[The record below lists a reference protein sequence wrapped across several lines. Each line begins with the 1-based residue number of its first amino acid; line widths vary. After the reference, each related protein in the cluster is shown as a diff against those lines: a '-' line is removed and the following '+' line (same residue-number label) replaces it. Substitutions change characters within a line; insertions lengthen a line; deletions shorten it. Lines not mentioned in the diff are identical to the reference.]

1 MQKQHNSKLSV
12 FIEFSLLPTF
22 SHITCVKFQRQ
33 LLKHKKLSQYISGQN
48 YSSSCDYYRHVN
60 VCNYT
65 ALKSRF
71 TCCHIVCLFFKVH
84 VSQRVAVLIVGSIKP
99 LSICRASATPS
110 SHHTGAFF
118 STVEML
124 LVPLGAFL
132 MGYLINIIP

>member
-1 MQKQHNSKLSV
+1 MQKQHNYKLSV

-71 TCCHIVCLFFKVH
+71 TCCHIVFFF
-84 VSQRVAVLIVGSIKP
+84 RVAVLIVGSIKP

-110 SHHTGAFF
+110 SHHAGAFF

>member
-1 MQKQHNSKLSV
+1 M

-71 TCCHIVCLFFKVH
+71 TCCHIVFFF
-84 VSQRVAVLIVGSIKP
+84 RVAVLIVGSIKP

-110 SHHTGAFF
+110 SHHAGAFF

>member
-1 MQKQHNSKLSV
+1 MQKQHNYKLSV

-60 VCNYT
+60 MCNYT

-71 TCCHIVCLFFKVH
+71 TCCHIVVVFLSPCESESGCVDCGFNKAAQHLPGLSHSFK
-84 VSQRVAVLIVGSIKP
+84 
-99 LSICRASATPS
+99 S
-110 SHHTGAFF
+110 SHWSFF
-118 STVEML
+118 F
-124 LVPLGAFL
+124 PLWKC
-132 MGYLINIIP
+132 Y